1 MLSLGNK
8 LSLNSTD
15 SWSPISEGQRLQM
28 FYEYKSLGPLDIP
41 AVGVWN
47 DGSPY
52 NRDLEQATISSTPS
66 YTGNT
71 GEVTFDGSNDAL
83 TTNNPL
89 TLDGEFTFAIKMN
102 FADPISN
109 DTLLASNNEAN
120 NFIKV
125 INTDSLNMKFSSS
138 SALINFNS
146 SISSGSD
153 IFFIITRDGDNV
165 VSVNINGTT
174 QTDTV
179 TRGGS
184 FIIDT
189 LGVRSTN
196 INDFAGAIYEAQ
208 VYSFQ
213 APRLTRHIETRF
225 NNI

>member
-15 SWSPISEGQRLQM
+15 SWSPLSEGQKLQM
-28 FYEYKSLGPLDIP
+28 FYEYKSLGSTDI
-41 AVGVWN
+41 ALVSVWN
-47 DGSPY
+47 DGSSY
-52 NRDLEQATISSTPS
+52 NRDLEQSTDSQKPS
-66 YTGNT
+66 YTAST

-83 TTNNPL
+83 TTGSPV

-109 DTLLASNNEAN
+109 DTLLASNNESN

-138 SALINFNS
+138 SALINFDS

-153 IFFIITRDGDNV
+153 IYFIITRDGDNV

-174 QTDTV
+174 QSDTV
-179 TRGGS
+179 TRAGS

-196 INDFAGAIYEAQ
+196 LNDFAGAIYEAQ